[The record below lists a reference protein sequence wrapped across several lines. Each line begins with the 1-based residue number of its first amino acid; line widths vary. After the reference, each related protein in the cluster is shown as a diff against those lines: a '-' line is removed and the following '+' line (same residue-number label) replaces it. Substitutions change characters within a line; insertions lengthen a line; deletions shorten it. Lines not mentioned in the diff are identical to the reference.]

1 MTEFYIPNR
10 EFIKNLAFNTGTS
23 SNPSFTPICTTSEI
37 TIATDLTTQDF
48 AVFCDAIQRKIVTG
62 ASVTLSGS
70 IKLDMKNA
78 AEKVLLDAV
87 HTLIAD
93 GEIAQFNNQLVQFD
107 LVTDVNNGVL
117 EYTTYQVPVTYTLSD
132 LGGAAEDVSEFSFE
146 MSVVGKGSVVASA

>member
-23 SNPSFTPICTTSEI
+23 SNPTFTPICTTSEI

-70 IKLDMKNA
+70 IKLDLNNA

>member
-1 MTEFYIPNR
+1 MN
-10 EFIKNLAFNTGTS
+10 NS
-23 SNPSFTPICTTSEI
+23 
-37 TIATDLTTQDF
+37 
-48 AVFCDAIQRKIVTG
+48 
-62 ASVTLSGS
+62 
-70 IKLDMKNA
+70 

-93 GEIAQFNNQLVQFD
+93 GEIAQFNNQTVQFD

-146 MSVVGKGSVVASA
+146 MSVVGKGTVVTSA

>member
-1 MTEFYIPNR
+1 MELYLPNR

-23 SNPSFTPICTTSEI
+23 QNPTFTSICTTSEI
-37 TIATDLTTQDF
+37 GLDLDLSTQDF

-62 ASVTLSGS
+62 ASVTLSCS
-70 IKLDMKNA
+70 IKLDMNNA
-78 AEKVLLDAV
+78 GEKVLLDAV

-107 LVTDVNNGVL
+107 LVTDVTGGVL

-132 LGGAAEDVSEFSFE
+132 LGGAAEDISEFSCE
-146 MSVVGKGSVVASA
+146 MSIVGKGTVVASA